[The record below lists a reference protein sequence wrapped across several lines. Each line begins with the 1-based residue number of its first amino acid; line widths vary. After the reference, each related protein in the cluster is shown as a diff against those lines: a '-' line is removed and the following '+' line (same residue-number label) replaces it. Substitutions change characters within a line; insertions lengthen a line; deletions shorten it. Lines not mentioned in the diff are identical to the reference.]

1 MPAPADRT
9 MRPIA
14 ARYQAKLKAKD
25 LRPDRGQL
33 SIVEA
38 LDDLAEQLREK
49 RLSRKNSALGWL
61 FGQRSQN
68 RGGIKGLYIWGDVGR
83 GKTMLMDLF
92 FSLTEVRHKRRV
104 HFAEFMRDVHG
115 RIAAFRAGHHKKA
128 GSDPVLHVAEALA
141 QESWLL
147 CFDEFTV
154 TDITTAMILSRLFTA
169 LFEQGV
175 VVVATSNIH
184 PDDLY
189 QNGQNREH
197 VLPFLALL
205 QDHCE
210 VLRLQSRT
218 DYRLGRLTGER
229 VYWTPLSAAS
239 KAGLDAVW
247 RALTDTERGRPD
259 HVAVAGRKVVI
270 GEAEKGVAR
279 LPYTDLCDQPL
290 GASDYLA
297 IAETYHTLI
306 IDDVPCFGPATRN
319 QARRFVM
326 LIDALYNAKTRLV
339 LSAAAPPDELYSG
352 DIGTASFEFSRT
364 ASRLHEMQ
372 AADYVAQS
380 ARDSAPT

>member
-1 MPAPADRT
+1 MPAPADRK

-14 ARYQAKLKAKD
+14 ARYQAKLSAGD
-25 LRPDRGQL
+25 LVPDRGQL
-33 SIVEA
+33 AIVEA
-38 LDDLAEQLREK
+38 LDDLTEQLIEK

-61 FGQRSQN
+61 FSQRSQN
-68 RGGIKGLYIWGDVGR
+68 KQAVKGLYIWGDVGR

-92 FSLTEVRHKRRV
+92 FSLINVRKKQRV

-115 RIAAFRAGHHKKA
+115 RIAAFRAANKK
-128 GSDPVLHVAEALA
+128 SDKTDPVLHVAAALA
-141 QESWLL
+141 DETWLL

-169 LFEQGV
+169 LFERGV

-189 QNGQNREH
+189 KNGQNREH
-197 VLPFLALL
+197 LLPFIALL
-205 QDHCE
+205 QDQCD

-218 DYRLGRLTGER
+218 DYRLGRLTGEK
-229 VYWTPLSAAS
+229 VYWTPLNAAS

-247 RALTDTERGRPD
+247 RDLTETDEGRPD
-259 HVAVAGRKVVI
+259 HVHVTGRKVAI
-270 GEAEKGVAR
+270 CQAEKGVAR
-279 LPYTDLCDQPL
+279 LPFADLCDQPL
-290 GASDYLA
+290 GANDYLA
-297 IAETYHTLI
+297 IAETYHTLL
-306 IDDVPCFGPATRN
+306 IDDVPCFGPTTRN

-339 LSAAAPPDELYSG
+339 LSAEAPPDALYTG
-352 DIGTASFEFSRT
+352 DVGTASFEFSRT

-372 AADYVAQS
+372 AADYLDQLTA
-380 ARDSAPT
+380 